1 MAKKGISFLDILK
14 IIIALIP
21 IGIKLYKQISER
33 KDEKEKSKFL
43 DALRSGDVDTL
54 HKLLG
59 DLSAADNADP
69 DRGSKDS
76 PDVAERKL

>member
-1 MAKKGISFLDILK
+1 MAKKISFIGILK
-14 IIIALIP
+14 LILALIP
-21 IGIKLYKQISER
+21 IGIKLYKLITEE
-33 KDEKEKSKFL
+33 KDEEEKSKYL
-43 DALRSGDVDTL
+43 EALRSGDVDTL

-69 DRGSKDS
+69 DRGSEDS

>member
-1 MAKKGISFLDILK
+1 MTKKISLISILK

-43 DALRSGDVDTL
+43 EALRSGDVDTL

-59 DLSAADNADP
+59 DLSAADTPSP
-69 DRGSKDS
+69 DRGSEDS
-76 PDVAERKL
+76 PEITEQ